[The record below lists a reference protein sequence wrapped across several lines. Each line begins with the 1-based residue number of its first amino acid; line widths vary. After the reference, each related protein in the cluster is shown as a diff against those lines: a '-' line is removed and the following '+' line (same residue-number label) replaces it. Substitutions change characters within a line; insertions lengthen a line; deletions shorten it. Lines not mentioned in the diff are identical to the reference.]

1 MNPEEE
7 QKEEEEDADAE
18 TLEEQQALHVSEK
31 WDIYIY
37 WYILITFFNSQSV
50 LTNSILLFI
59 Y

>member
-31 WDIYIY
+31 WDIYI
-37 WYILITFFNSQSV
+37 LIHINNFF
-50 LTNSILLFI
+50 
-59 Y
+59 